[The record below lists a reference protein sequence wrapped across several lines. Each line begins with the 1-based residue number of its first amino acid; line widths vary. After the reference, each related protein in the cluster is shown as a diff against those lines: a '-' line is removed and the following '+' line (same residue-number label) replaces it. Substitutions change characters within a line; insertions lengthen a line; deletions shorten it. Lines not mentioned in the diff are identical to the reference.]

1 VAPLRSGFRFEDK
14 TMRYALL
21 ALIWLLGSLVSSG
34 PVSAAGGGAVGG
46 GGGYSAEAPSGSSA
60 DRAAVRAYDSGR
72 KQIEKAIEYAKEG
85 AAQTDQK
92 KREKLEKKSVER
104 FERAV
109 AELQKAIDRKS
120 DFYEAWSELGF
131 ALRSLGRY
139 DEAVSAYD
147 RSLAIRGD
155 YAPAIEYRGEA
166 HLELG
171 RLDEAARAY
180 QRLVMSSSDLAEQL
194 LAKMRQWV
202 DRKRADPGD
211 MDPDVIESFGRWV
224 DKRSAA
230 QLSGAPRSLW

>member
-1 VAPLRSGFRFEDK
+1 MPY
-14 TMRYALL
+14 TML
-21 ALIWLLGSLVSSG
+21 ALIGLLGLLLPTGV
-34 PVSAAGGGAVGG
+34 VSAAGGGSVGG
-46 GGGYSAEAPSGSSA
+46 GGGYSADAPSASSG
-60 DRAAVRAYDSGR
+60 DRAAVRAYDAGR
-72 KQIEKAIEYAKEG
+72 KQIEKAIEYTKEAG
-85 AAQTDQK
+85 VERDQK
-92 KREKLEKKSVER
+92 KRAKLEKKSVER
-104 FERAV
+104 FEEAV
-109 AELQKAIDRKS
+109 EDLQKATTRKS

-139 DEAVSAYD
+139 DEALVAYD

-180 QRLVMSSSDLAEQL
+180 QRLVMSSSDLADQL

-202 DRKRADPGD
+202 DRKRVDPGD

-230 QLSGAPRSLW
+230 HRSGSPRSLW